1 MLTKEQVLHIA
12 KLARL
17 RLADDEAVKM
27 QKELSAIL
35 DYIDTLKEV
44 KTEGIAPTAQVTG
57 QTMVTRPDE
66 VTPSGALP
74 DELLAT
80 SPLPIIER
88 QISVP
93 SAHG

>member
-1 MLTKEQVLHIA
+1 MLTHEQVLHIA

-17 RLADDEAVKM
+17 RLTEQEAATM
-27 QKELSAIL
+27 QRELSAIL
-35 DYIDTLKEV
+35 EYVDTLKEA
-44 KTEGIAPTAQVTG
+44 KTEGVPPTAQVTG

-66 VTPSGALP
+66 VKTDGALP
-74 DELLAT
+74 DELLGT
-80 SPLPIIER
+80 SPLPILDR